1 MSPQFEIVGASIPS
15 ILPRPTDIVG
25 FKSKEAAEVYA
36 KANDVE
42 SYKEIR
48 ESRVSIIS
56 VDHVDCI
63 Q

>member
-15 ILPRPTDIVG
+15 LLPLPTDIVG

-36 KANDVE
+36 KANGIE

-48 ESRVSIIS
+48 ESRISIIT